1 MRKSMKRVVVLL
13 LTVCLLAGYAMPVL
27 AMETGDSTQEDPGQV
42 QVDPESTEKPAETPA
57 ATAAEGQQDPTEEPT
72 QAPEETPA
80 ASAEENEEEQ
90 PSAEPTQSTEPAP
103 TEEAKEESVPQPV
116 NYPAAPAE
124 EQDVSGKM
132 FVAKQGADA
141 VYSMF
146 KIEKATA
153 VKVGD
158 TIYAKASSLI
168 PICISAPV
176 RHWWTSWIRAV
187 HSMW

>member
-42 QVDPESTEKPAETPA
+42 QVDPEQTKDPESTGKPAETPA

-80 ASAEENEEEQ
+80 ASAEGNEEEQ

-103 TEEAKEESVPQPV
+103 IA
-116 NYPAAPAE
+116 PAAIA
-124 EQDVSGKM
+124 
-132 FVAKQGADA
+132 
-141 VYSMF
+141 
-146 KIEKATA
+146 
-153 VKVGD
+153 
-158 TIYAKASSLI
+158 
-168 PICISAPV
+168 
-176 RHWWTSWIRAV
+176 
-187 HSMW
+187 